1 MGQGLAFFLKTL
13 PDLLPALVI
22 KPESGRKNAD
32 RLTPVVGYYPGFFQF
47 SGHLGGQLIR
57 HCEEQSDEAISSTGA
72 PKVKCQIQEIASLRS
87 Q

>member
-32 RLTPVVGYYPGFFQF
+32 RLTPMVGYYPGFFQF
-47 SGHLGGQLIR
+47 SGYLGINE
-57 HCEEQSDEAISSTGA
+57 CFCVS
-72 PKVKCQIQEIASLRS
+72 
-87 Q
+87 

>member
-32 RLTPVVGYYPGFFQF
+32 RFTPVVGYYAGFFQF
-47 SGHLGGQLIR
+47 SGHFGGGQLIR
-57 HCEEQSDEAISSTGA
+57 HCEEQSDEAISR
-72 PKVKCQIQEIASLRS
+72 VFIHNHEIATLRS